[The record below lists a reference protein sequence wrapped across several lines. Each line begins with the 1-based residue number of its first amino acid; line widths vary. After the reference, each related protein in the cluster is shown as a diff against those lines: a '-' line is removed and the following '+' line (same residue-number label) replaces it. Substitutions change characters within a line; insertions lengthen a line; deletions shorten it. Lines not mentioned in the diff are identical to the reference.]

1 MFVCQCVC
9 VWGGGG
15 DQASD
20 IFQLCIIYASFEKGL
35 QIAYVINGTWKAS
48 LHLE

>member
-9 VWGGGG
+9 GGGG
-15 DQASD
+15 GVKPL
-20 IFQLCIIYASFEKGL
+20 IYFNCVLYASFEKGL